1 MELNT
6 AITRFKPLS
15 QKVLRRLTDDNII
28 EFPLTDNNQMFLSG
42 LCRIWTDEWYVAQ
55 MNKTFKPDKR
65 AVMLAFPDFGKI
77 ERYILSNYLNLK
89 PGSKLRARDMANR
102 IRQHFKIEYPQFKI
116 HRVRQAAY
124 NLRRYSRSGSR
135 KHILIQLAMLEG
147 NQENF
152 WE

>member
-6 AITRFKPLS
+6 AITKFKPLS
-15 QKVLRRLTDDNII
+15 QKVLRRLADDSII
-28 EFPLTDNNQMFLSG
+28 EFPLTDSDQMLLSG

-65 AVMLAFPDFGKI
+65 AVMLAFPNFGKI

-89 PGSKLRARDMANR
+89 PGAKLRSRDMANR
-102 IRQHFKIEYPQFKI
+102 IRQHFKVEYPQFKI

-135 KHILIQLAMLEG
+135 KHTLIQLAILEG
-147 NQENF
+147 SHDNF
-152 WE
+152 WT